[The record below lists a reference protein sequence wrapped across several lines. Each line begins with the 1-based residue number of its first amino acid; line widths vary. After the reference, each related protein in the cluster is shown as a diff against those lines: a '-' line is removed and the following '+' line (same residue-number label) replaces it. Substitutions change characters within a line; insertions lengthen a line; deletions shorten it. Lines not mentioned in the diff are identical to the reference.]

1 MSVSY
6 SVYLVKNRA
15 GFFLDF
21 EHPTFQGRWR
31 LFTNLDFYGI
41 LNALPF
47 RGVSHVRCV
56 FVALTLRAK

>member
-21 EHPTFQGRWR
+21 EHPTLQLSAF
-31 LFTNLDFYGI
+31 NEAHH
-41 LNALPF
+41 ALRIAVVAF
-47 RGVSHVRCV
+47 RV
-56 FVALTLRAK
+56 VAFR